1 MFFLL
6 YNVVS
11 NVMRIIVNIYVLVF
25 ILNCQQVCFYQ
36 GAFVCPTWTSAT
48 NLLIFVLW
56 STDCKDSVKYYYG
69 KVLSLFFNN
78 KSEKMLYE
86 LQVPRSGF
94 LTLRRFRRDYICIS
108 NAQYYEL
115 GARRNL
121 WCEILEF

>member
-86 LQVPRSGF
+86 LQVPQSG
-94 LTLRRFRRDYICIS
+94 
-108 NAQYYEL
+108 N
-115 GARRNL
+115 
-121 WCEILEF
+121 